1 MNTTRGRAAAAL
13 LSGVVLCGAMMI
25 AADTDARGYGHR
37 YGHGHRHYYGHSHY
51 RSGVGLYFGVPA
63 YAGYYGYYGY
73 PRYYYPPAVAVP
85 AYPYYSA
92 PAYPYYS
99 APAYYPPSTYIEQPG
114 PPVAAPGGS
123 SGYWYYC
130 RDSQAYYP
138 YVRQCPSPWEQV
150 VPNSAPPA

>member
-1 MNTTRGRAAAAL
+1 MNMTRATTGRTLAAL
-13 LSGVVLCGAMMI
+13 LSATILCGAMMI
-25 AADTDARGYGHR
+25 AADADARGYGHR
-37 YGHGHRHYYGHSHY
+37 YGHGYRHHHHGHY
-51 RSGVGLYFGVPA
+51 RSHVGLYFGIPA
-63 YAGYYGYYGY
+63 FAGYYGGYYGY
-73 PRYYYPPAVAVP
+73 PRYYDPPAVAV
-85 AYPYYSA
+85 